1 MTSIPGSSRRP
12 VAIGLSAAALT
23 LLAACSSGGSD
34 SAHGLATGTGAASAS
49 TGTDSTASASTGSA
63 GTQTARNALL
73 TAATEAQ
80 HIDSAVTTL
89 HVKVAGSQ
97 ASTETGTIQY
107 RLKPDLLM
115 GEDLHIAAEGGNT
128 EIKMILTGTDV
139 YFSEPGLSV
148 GKSWMKLSRSALK
161 GTAAASFGKLIQSM
175 QSSNF
180 TNQQQLLAVA
190 KNARVVGTQTIDGVP
205 TTEYAGSFRASDA
218 VRALSPSVRQVLGP
232 QLQTLGDSV
241 ISFREWIDGQHHVRQ
256 VIENETVK
264 GNHVTTTMNISGINQ
279 PVQITLQPAS
289 QTTTSPGQ

>member
-1 MTSIPGSSRRP
+1 
-12 VAIGLSAAALT
+12 
-23 LLAACSSGGSD
+23 
-34 SAHGLATGTGAASAS
+34 
-49 TGTDSTASASTGSA
+49 
-63 GTQTARNALL
+63 
-73 TAATEAQ
+73 
-80 HIDSAVTTL
+80 
-89 HVKVAGSQ
+89 
-97 ASTETGTIQY
+97 
-107 RLKPDLLM
+107 
-115 GEDLHIAAEGGNT
+115 
-128 EIKMILTGTDV
+128 
-139 YFSEPGLSV
+139 
-148 GKSWMKLSRSALK
+148 
-161 GTAAASFGKLIQSM
+161 M

-279 PVQITLQPAS
+279 PVQITLPPAS

>member
-12 VAIGLSAAALT
+12 VAFGLSAAALT

-148 GKSWMKLSRSALK
+148 GRSWMKLSRSALK
-161 GTAAASFGKLIQSM
+161 GTAAASFGKLIQTM
-175 QSSNF
+175 QSTDF
-180 TNQQQLLAVA
+180 ANQQQVLAAA
-190 KNARVVGTQTIDGVP
+190 KDVHEAGAQTIDGIQ
-205 TTEYAGSFRASDA
+205 TTEYDGSIRASDA
-218 VRALSPSVRQVLGP
+218 IKALSPSVRDILGP
-232 QLQTLGDSV
+232 QLQTQGDSV
-241 ISFREWIDGQHHVRQ
+241 ISFREWIDGQHHVRR

-264 GNHVTTTMNISGINQ
+264 GNNLTTTMNITGINQ
-279 PVQITLQPAS
+279 PVQIALPPAS
-289 QTTTSPGQ
+289 QITKL